1 MRNSDL
7 LIKIV
12 NALILTS
19 SRKTSKIYA
28 VSVINTI
35 IETLAQKYEFY
46 RYIKIVPDIE
56 KNKDFVEISYAIDGI
71 EPQEIAKAIEVL
83 VRVIYMDLRSKCG
96 LHFLDEIKKIKG
108 VHGLHITAL
117 FWEDVIPRLISESG
131 LLPRP

>member
-35 IETLAQKYEFY
+35 IENNGVTAVEQDNTVV
-46 RYIKIVPDIE
+46 IV
-56 KNKDFVEISYAIDGI
+56 VEN
-71 EPQEIAKAIEVL
+71 
-83 VRVIYMDLRSKCG
+83 RVKFKC
-96 LHFLDEIKKIKG
+96 I
-108 VHGLHITAL
+108 
-117 FWEDVIPRLISESG
+117 VI
-131 LLPRP
+131 RPL